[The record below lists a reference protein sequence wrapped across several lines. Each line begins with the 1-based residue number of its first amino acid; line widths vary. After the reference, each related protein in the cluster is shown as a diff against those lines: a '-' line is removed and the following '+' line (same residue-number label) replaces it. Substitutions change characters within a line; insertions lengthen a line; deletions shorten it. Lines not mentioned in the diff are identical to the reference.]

1 MANATGESESDAF
14 RLDFDRRLTLQFA
27 RIWAS
32 IQFKKNVYHFTPVR
46 ESSGE
51 SRLNSPRHD

>member
-1 MANATGESESDAF
+1 MANATGESESDAL

-32 IQFKKNVYHFTPVR
+32 VQFKKNVYHSR
-46 ESSGE
+46 QSGSHLE
-51 SRLNSPRHD
+51 NPG